1 MNTEIAQSLCEF
13 PDRLHPVS
21 EMILDYYIAGM
32 LTTHD
37 FQRFF
42 SLPNSD
48 YIPIA
53 KCFSSLLTV
62 VSPGL

>member
-1 MNTEIAQSLCEF
+1 MNSETAQYLCEF
-13 PDRLHPVS
+13 PDRLHPIS
-21 EMILDYYIAGM
+21 EMILDYYIAGI
-32 LTTHD
+32 LGTQD
-37 FQRFF
+37 FLRFF

-53 KCFSSLLTV
+53 KCFTSLLTV

>member
-1 MNTEIAQSLCEF
+1 
-13 PDRLHPVS
+13 
-21 EMILDYYIAGM
+21 MILDYYIAGI
-32 LTTHD
+32 LGTQD
-37 FQRFF
+37 FLRLF

-53 KCFSSLLTV
+53 KCFTSLLTV